1 MEGACCW
8 LECCHLGLQGESHFL
23 MLVKQLEE
31 AQVPDNQGA
40 IRHINSGLPMFMCE
54 TNQLLCCLNCYFGFS
69 DTAQLYSN

>member
-1 MEGACCW
+1 
-8 LECCHLGLQGESHFL
+8 

-54 TNQLLCCLNCYFGFS
+54 RNQLLCCLNCYFGFS